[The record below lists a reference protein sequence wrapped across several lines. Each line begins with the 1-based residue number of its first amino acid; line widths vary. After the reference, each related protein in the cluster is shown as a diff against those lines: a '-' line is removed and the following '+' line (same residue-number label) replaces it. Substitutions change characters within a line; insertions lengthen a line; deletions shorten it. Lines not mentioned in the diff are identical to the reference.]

1 MYKAKISRSFHLM
14 SGLLLMSISSKF
26 RSFVHEF
33 NVVYLSR
40 RWKYL
45 TLDRKFKMED
55 RVNLSNIS
63 ITKNNS
69 FFATDKRKKKSLRGC
84 RRYVSWNIGSI
95 VNGVFWKKKRNR
107 NKQQQH
113 KTRFI
118 IRVFQCIHVGR
129 EVAKYN
135 HPKDDSL
142 QCRCI
147 LGGGKLLVCVRFV
160 VAARHLW
167 FYDRGRLGR
176 ESKTAKLTMS

>member
-1 MYKAKISRSFHLM
+1 M

-69 FFATDKRKKKSLRGC
+69 FFATDKRKK
-84 RRYVSWNIGSI
+84 
-95 VNGVFWKKKRNR
+95 NR
-107 NKQQQH
+107 
-113 KTRFI
+113 
-118 IRVFQCIHVGR
+118 
-129 EVAKYN
+129 
-135 HPKDDSL
+135 
-142 QCRCI
+142 
-147 LGGGKLLVCVRFV
+147 
-160 VAARHLW
+160 
-167 FYDRGRLGR
+167 
-176 ESKTAKLTMS
+176 